1 MPSPTGRGGR
11 TAWGSSYGVP
21 MTMYAALLRGINV
34 SGHKKV
40 PMAEL
45 RTLLTELG
53 HQDVRTHLQSG
64 NAVFSSTS
72 EDENA
77 LAAELE
83 RAIENRFGFA
93 VPCLVR
99 DGAYLAAVAA
109 ACPFPAAELEG
120 RQLHITYYGQPVDAA
135 RFAPVDPADFL
146 PEEFRLGDRALYLY
160 APDGLGRSRL
170 ADALSRLLPPRA
182 SPPPPATG
190 TPWSG
195 WWR

>member
-1 MPSPTGRGGR
+1 
-11 TAWGSSYGVP
+11 

-53 HQDVRTHLQSG
+53 HGDVRTHLQSG
-64 NAVFSSTS
+64 NAVFSSAS
-72 EDENA
+72 DDENA

-83 RAIENRFGFA
+83 RAIEKRFGFP

-99 DGAYLAAVAA
+99 DGGYLAAVAA

-120 RQLHITYYGQPVDAA
+120 KRCTSPTTGSRSTPTASPGSTRRPSFPRSSGSATA
-135 RFAPVDPADFL
+135 RSTSTPPTDWAV
-146 PEEFRLGDRALYLY
+146 
-160 APDGLGRSRL
+160 PDSPMPCPGRPSPK
-170 ADALSRLLPPRA
+170 ASSPPR
-182 SPPPPATG
+182 ATG
-190 TPWSG
+190 TPWSS

>member
-1 MPSPTGRGGR
+1 
-11 TAWGSSYGVP
+11 

-34 SGHKKV
+34 SGHKRI

-45 RTLLTELG
+45 RALLTGLG
-53 HQDVRTHLQSG
+53 HGDVRTHLQSG
-64 NAVFSSTS
+64 NAVFSSAS
-72 EDENA
+72 DDENA

-83 RAIENRFGFA
+83 RAIEQRFGFP

-120 RQLHITYYGQPVDAA
+120 RQLHITYFDRPVDAGRYA
-135 RFAPVDPADFL
+135 RIDPAAYL
-146 PEEFRLGDRALYLY
+146 PEAFGLGDRALYLY

-170 ADALSRLLPPRA
+170 AEALSRSSVTQDTVATSRNWNTVARLVEMTAP
-182 SPPPPATG
+182 TG
-190 TPWSG
+190 TGQDGAPA
-195 WWR
+195 